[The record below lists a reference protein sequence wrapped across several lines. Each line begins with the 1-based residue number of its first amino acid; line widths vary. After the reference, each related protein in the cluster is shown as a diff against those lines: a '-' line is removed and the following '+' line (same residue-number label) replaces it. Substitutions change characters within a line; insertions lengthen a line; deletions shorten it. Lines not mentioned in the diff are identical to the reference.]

1 VRRAI
6 VTFSRITMRKL
17 FTALVASMIT
27 AIPLAAQEAAAPKGG
42 LLTPTA
48 GLMFWTLLIFGFTFG
63 ILAWKAYP
71 AILSSVR
78 AREKALEDAIA
89 AARKDREDAA
99 ALLAEHQKAIAAT
112 RDEAQKI
119 ITDARAAGEKVRTDV
134 IEQAHREQ
142 QTMLER
148 ARAEI
153 IAERDR
159 AMAELRRQT
168 VDLAV
173 RAASKVIERN
183 LDVESNR
190 AVVES
195 FLATI
200 GPASSKR

>member
-1 VRRAI
+1 MI
-6 VTFSRITMRKL
+6 M
-17 FTALVASMIT
+17 AL
-27 AIPLAAQEAAAPKGG
+27 PLAAQEEAPKGS
-42 LLTPTA
+42 LLTPSG
-48 GLMFWTLLIFGFTFG
+48 GLMIWTLLIFLIVLG
-63 ILAWKAYP
+63 ILSWKAYP
-71 AILSSVR
+71 AILASVR

-89 AARKDREDAA
+89 SAKKDRADAA
-99 ALLAEHQKAIAAT
+99 ALLEEHCKGIQAA

-119 ITDARAAGEKVRTDV
+119 IANARSSGEKVRTDV

-159 AMAELRRQT
+159 AMAELRKQT

-183 LDVESNR
+183 LDVDANR
-190 AVVES
+190 AVVDN
-195 FLATI
+195 FLSSI
-200 GPASSKR
+200 GPIGASR

>member
-1 VRRAI
+1 
-6 VTFSRITMRKL
+6 
-17 FTALVASMIT
+17 MIT
-27 AIPLAAQEAAAPKGG
+27 ALPLAAQEAAAPKGG

-78 AREKALEDAIA
+78 AREKALEDAIV
-89 AARKDREDAA
+89 AARKDREEAA
-99 ALLAEHQKAIAAT
+99 ALLVEHQKAIAAT

-119 ITDARAAGEKVRTDV
+119 ISDARAAGEKVRTDV
-134 IEQAHREQ
+134 IEQAHKEQ
-142 QTMLER
+142 QSLLER
-148 ARAEI
+148 ARTEI
-153 IAERDR
+153 NTEKEKAL
-159 AMAELRRQT
+159 AELRRQT

-183 LDVESNR
+183 LDVEANR

-195 FLATI
+195 FLASIEPVGT
-200 GPASSKR
+200 KR

>member
-1 VRRAI
+1 
-6 VTFSRITMRKL
+6 MRNWL
-17 FTALVASMIT
+17 IALTASIATAL
-27 AIPLAAQEAAAPKGG
+27 PLAAQEAEAPKGG
-42 LLTPTA
+42 LLTPSA
-48 GLMFWTLLIFGFTFG
+48 GLMFWTLAIFLVVLFVLSKF
-63 ILAWKAYP
+63 AYP
-71 AILSSVR
+71 KILEAVE
-78 AREKALEDAIA
+78 ARDKAMEDALA
-89 AARKDREDAA
+89 AAKRDREEAA
-99 ALLAEHQKAIAAT
+99 ALLAEHRRAVEAA

-119 ITDARAAGEKVRTDV
+119 ITDARASGEKVRTDV

-142 QTMLER
+142 QSMLER

-190 AVVES
+190 VVVES
-195 FLATI
+195 FLASI
-200 GPASSKR
+200 APAGTKR